1 MTTTSTNTES
11 PLQLTD
17 SSTRGRWAIL
27 GSIFTISILT
37 LIVKMVALGKDL
49 VAAHQFGTSDAM
61 DAFLMAFLIPAL
73 IPMIMSQSLPSALV
87 PAYAVVRELDGS
99 LAADRMAVQAMWLYA
114 LKLGIAVAIAYL
126 AQPVL
131 IPLLTH
137 KFSPEKQVLCA
148 ALFRNL
154 LPFAFCYGLSFGFI
168 SWLQA
173 NKRFAISSIAPAVI
187 PLTTLLFLTQ
197 SKQLGIWA
205 FIYGTNVGSL
215 LLVLVLA
222 FAANSTS
229 EHPLLRPGKVGAAS
243 KHLFRESI
251 PLLASGLLVVG
262 LPFLDQWMAG
272 WMESGS
278 VAVFSYSEKICSI
291 VLSIGAG
298 SAAQALL
305 PYLTDHAGKR
315 DWLGLKSTTLR
326 YSAIIIGA
334 SLPVVAIF
342 WIAAPNLVQLLLERG
357 SFGQEDT
364 ARVATVLRFHALQIP
379 FYIAAVMAS
388 KVILAMRAGKFM
400 LFTTLMNLALNA
412 ILNTIFMRFWGV
424 AGLALATTGVY
435 LLSAIMLYA
444 YMFIVIPRRIAA
456 DALASAQPA

>member
-1 MTTTSTNTES
+1 MATTSTDTVS
-11 PLQLTD
+11 SAPLVQ
-17 SSTRGRWAIL
+17 STPRGRWAIL

-37 LIVKMVALGKDL
+37 LIVKLVAFGKDL
-49 VAAHQFGTSDAM
+49 VAAHQFGTSDEM
-61 DAFLMAFLIPAL
+61 DAFLIAFLIPAL
-73 IPMIMSQSLPSALV
+73 IPMILSQSIPSVLV
-87 PAYAVVRELDGS
+87 PAYAVARETDGS
-99 LAADRMAVQAMWLYA
+99 LAADRMAVQTMWLYA
-114 LKLGIAVAIAYL
+114 SKLAIAVTVTYF

-131 IPLLTH
+131 MPLLAH
-137 KFSPEKQVLCA
+137 KFSPEKQALCA
-148 ALFRNL
+148 SLFRSL

-173 NKRFAISSIAPAVI
+173 NKRFVISSIAPAVI

-197 SKQLGIWA
+197 SSQMGIWA
-205 FIYGTNVGSL
+205 FIYGTNVGSV

-222 FAANSTS
+222 FACNRSS
-229 EHPLLRPGKVGAAS
+229 EHPLLRPGKLGAAS
-243 KHLFRESI
+243 KNLFRESI

-278 VAVFSYSEKICSI
+278 VAVLSYSEKICSI

-305 PYLTDHAGKR
+305 PYLTDHVSKR
-315 DWLGLKSTTLR
+315 DWLGLKSTTMR

-357 SFGQEDT
+357 SFNQEDT

-412 ILNTIFMRFWGV
+412 ILNTIFMRYWGV

-435 LLSAIMLYA
+435 FLSAIMLYA
-444 YMFIVIPRRIAA
+444 YMLIVVPRRIAA
-456 DALASAQPA
+456 DELASANPS